1 MQINDQTAAVISGGA
16 SGLGKAVAEQLAR
29 RKARVTI
36 FDYDEEKGAQTSKEI
51 GVDFI
56 HCNVADSAAVAQ
68 SFARARE
75 KNGQERICVNCAGV
89 APAAKTVSRGEAHDP
104 GLFAKVIDIN
114 LLGTF
119 HVASQ
124 SALGMSKL
132 DLLEEEERGVII
144 STASVAAFDG
154 QKGQIAYSASKG
166 AVAAMMLPMARDLA
180 GHAIRVM
187 AVAPGIFQTP
197 MLEAFP
203 EELQK
208 SLAEIIP
215 HPKRLGT
222 PEEFAKLVVHIVENS
237 YLNGGTIRL
246 DGAARLP

>member
-29 RKARVTI
+29 RNAKVAI
-36 FDYDEEKGAQTSKEI
+36 FDYDTEKGTQISKEI
-51 GVDFI
+51 GVDFV
-56 HCNVADSAAVAQ
+56 HCNVADGTAVAQ
-68 SFARARE
+68 SFVQARE
-75 KNGQERICVNCAGV
+75 KNGQERICINCAGI

-119 HVASQ
+119 HMASQ
-124 SALGMSKL
+124 SAAGMSKL
-132 DLLEEEERGVII
+132 ELSKEQERGVII

-180 GHAIRVM
+180 SHAIRVM
-187 AVAPGIFQTP
+187 AIAPGIFQTP

-203 EELQK
+203 EELQQ
-208 SLAEIIP
+208 SLAEVIP
-215 HPKRLGT
+215 NPKRLGA
-222 PEEFAKLVVHIVENS
+222 PEEFAKLAMHIIENP
-237 YLNGGTIRL
+237 YLNGETIRL
-246 DGAARLP
+246 DGAVRLP

>member
-29 RKARVTI
+29 RKAKVTI
-36 FDYDEEKGAQTSKEI
+36 FDYDTEKGTQISKEI
-51 GVDFI
+51 SVDFV
-56 HCNVADSAAVAQ
+56 HCNVADGAAVAQ
-68 SFARARE
+68 SFVQARK
-75 KNGQERICVNCAGV
+75 KNGQERICVNCAGI

-119 HVASQ
+119 HMASQ
-124 SALGMSKL
+124 SAAGMSKL
-132 DLLEEEERGVII
+132 ELSKEQERGVII

-180 GHAIRVM
+180 SHAIRVM

-203 EELQK
+203 EELQQ
-208 SLAEIIP
+208 SLAEVIP
-215 HPKRLGT
+215 NPKRLGT
-222 PEEFAKLVVHIVENS
+222 PEEFAKLVMHIIENP
-237 YLNGGTIRL
+237 YLNGETIRL
-246 DGAARLP
+246 DGAVRLP